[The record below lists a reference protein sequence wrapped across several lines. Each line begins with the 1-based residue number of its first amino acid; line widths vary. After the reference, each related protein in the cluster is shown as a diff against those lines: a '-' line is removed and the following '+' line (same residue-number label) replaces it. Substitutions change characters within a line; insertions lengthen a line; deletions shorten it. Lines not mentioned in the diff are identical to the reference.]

1 MVGSIDTLHRSLNSN
16 GSFYNCNG
24 LEEKLDEFRHLL
36 CKSDGDPLRI
46 VSVGAGAWGSVFAA
60 LLQDSYGQF
69 RDKVQIRIW
78 RRPGRAV
85 DRATAEH
92 LFEVINSREDV
103 LRRLIRR
110 CAYLKYVEARL
121 GDRTLFAD
129 EILKDGFCL
138 NMIDTPLCPLKV
150 VTNLQE
156 AVWDADIVVNGL
168 PSTETR
174 DVFQEISNYWKE
186 RITVPI
192 IISLSKGIEAAL
204 QPLPHII
211 TPTQMINRANR
222 TTDSRVGFSV
232 SSQVN
237 LLSVLFLSFMRIF
250 LAAGVPIENILY
262 LGGPNIASE
271 IYNKEYA
278 NARICGAEQWRKPLA
293 KFLRQPHFIVWDNS
307 DLVTHEVMGGLK
319 NVYAIGAGMVAALTK
334 ESATSK
340 SVYFAHCTSEM
351 IFITHLLAEE
361 PEKLAGP
368 LLADTYVTLLKGRNA
383 WYGQMLAKGELSRDM
398 GDSISGK
405 GMIQGVSAVGA
416 FYELLSQSSLSVLHP
431 DGNKPVAPVELCPL
445 LKTLYKILITREKT
459 AEAILQALRD
469 ETLNDPRERIEIAQ
483 THAFYKPSLLGQP

>member
-16 GSFYNCNG
+16 GSFHNCNG
-24 LEEKLDEFRHLL
+24 LEEKLDELRHLL
-36 CKSDGDPLRI
+36 GKSDGDPLRI
-46 VSVGAGAWGSVFAA
+46 VGVGAGAWGSVFAA

-69 RDKVQIRIW
+69 RDKFQIRIW

-174 DVFQEISNYWKE
+174 DAFQEISNYWKE

-211 TPTQMINRANR
+211 TPTQMINRASKTPSSITQYALVKQSKIFN
-222 TTDSRVGFSV
+222 SR
-232 SSQVN
+232 
-237 LLSVLFLSFMRIF
+237 
-250 LAAGVPIENILY
+250 
-262 LGGPNIASE
+262 
-271 IYNKEYA
+271 
-278 NARICGAEQWRKPLA
+278 
-293 KFLRQPHFIVWDNS
+293 
-307 DLVTHEVMGGLK
+307 
-319 NVYAIGAGMVAALTK
+319 
-334 ESATSK
+334 
-340 SVYFAHCTSEM
+340 
-351 IFITHLLAEE
+351 
-361 PEKLAGP
+361 
-368 LLADTYVTLLKGRNA
+368 
-383 WYGQMLAKGELSRDM
+383 
-398 GDSISGK
+398 
-405 GMIQGVSAVGA
+405 
-416 FYELLSQSSLSVLHP
+416 
-431 DGNKPVAPVELCPL
+431 
-445 LKTLYKILITREKT
+445 
-459 AEAILQALRD
+459 
-469 ETLNDPRERIEIAQ
+469 
-483 THAFYKPSLLGQP
+483 